1 MLLSISMELNSVNKH
16 PITTWLEKAGG
27 LGFTAYTAIAA
38 FCLYTCIFALRKS
51 FGVAT
56 YEGLELWNVDY
67 KVWMVIFQVVGYML
81 SKFIGIK
88 VVSELG
94 ANARAK
100 GILLMVSVASIS
112 WLFFAL
118 VPSPYNLIFLFFN
131 GLPLGMVWGMVF
143 GYLEGRKYT
152 EVLGASLSVS
162 FIFSAGFA
170 KTVGGHLMLDWNVSQ
185 FWMPFVAACLFFIP
199 LLIFLWLL
207 DKIPPPTSEDESL
220 RTKRSPMTG
229 VERIKFAS
237 LFAPGLV
244 LLVLTYALLTAYR
257 DFRDNF
263 GAEIWKSLN
272 YGDKP
277 DIFTATEIP
286 VTLSVLILIGSLMI
300 IKDNYKAMVVN
311 HIIVLIGMILVGLS
325 TLAFERAWL
334 NAPTWMIL
342 VGMGLYFGYIQ
353 FNSIFFD
360 RLIATFKY
368 VSTVG
373 FLIYLADS
381 FGYLGSVA
389 VLLVKEFGNT
399 QLSWLEFFITGGYYL
414 SAIGSILIILSLFYF
429 IQKYKAKVKE
439 DSYQTDRQ

>member
-1 MLLSISMELNSVNKH
+1 MNMDSSLNKSRITQWLSQTS
-16 PITTWLEKAGG
+16 
-27 LGFTAYTAIAA
+27 GFGFSFYTAATA
-38 FCLYTCIFALRKS
+38 FCLYTCIFALRKT

-56 YEGLELWNVDY
+56 YENNSFGGVDF

-94 ANARAK
+94 AHARAK
-100 GILLMVSVASIS
+100 GILLMVSIASVS
-112 WLFFAL
+112 WLFFAIT
-118 VPSPYNLIFLFFN
+118 PSPYSLIFLFFN

-143 GYLEGRKYT
+143 GYLEGRKFT

-170 KTVGGHLMLDWNVSQ
+170 KTVGGFIMLGWGVSEY
-185 FWMPFVAACLFFIP
+185 WMPFVAACLFFPP
-199 LLIFLWLL
+199 LVLFLWLL
-207 DKIPPPTSEDESL
+207 DKIPPPTAEDEAL
-220 RTKRSPMTG
+220 RTKRQPMTG
-229 VERIKFAS
+229 KERMQFT
-237 LFAPGLV
+237 LTFLPGLV
-244 LLVLTYALLTAYR
+244 LLVLTYTLLTAFR

-263 GAEIWKSLN
+263 SAEIWKSLD

-277 DIFTATEIP
+277 AIFTQTEVP
-286 VTLSVLILIGSLMI
+286 VTFSVLILIGSLMV
-300 IKDNYKAMVVN
+300 IKNNYKAMIIN
-311 HIIVLIGMILVGLS
+311 HIIVLVGMITVGLS
-325 TLAFERAWL
+325 TWAFEAEL
-334 NAPTWMIL
+334 ISAPLWMVL

-381 FGYLGSVA
+381 VGYLGSVS
-389 VLLVKEFGNT
+389 VLLYKEFG
-399 QLSWLEFFITGGYYL
+399 QKDVSWLNFFISGGYIM
-414 SAIGSILIILSLFYF
+414 SVIGSILILLSLIYF
-429 IQKYKAKVKE
+429 SRKYKGWPTAQ
-439 DSYQTDRQ
+439 S